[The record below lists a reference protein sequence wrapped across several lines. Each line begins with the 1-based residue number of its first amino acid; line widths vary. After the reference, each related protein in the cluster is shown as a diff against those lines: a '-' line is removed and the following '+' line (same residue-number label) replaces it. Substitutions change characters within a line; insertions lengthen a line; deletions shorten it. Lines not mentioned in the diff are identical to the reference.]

1 MKRSGPNPH
10 CMGES
15 SKETNTYSIMSTKS
29 IANYTTDLYE
39 LIKHTQAVVRTQKN
53 SDKIMNPKSVD
64 LLHNIDIAFTNQ
76 INDLEELDILNEGT
90 KKTVKDKLAKA
101 TGKIAGFIDSAR
113 DDAASKMLRD
123 DYTALSM
130 IASGYT
136 MLHTY
141 ALAEENDELASF
153 TQESLTRVA
162 QLVTETSKIL
172 PHIVAEEID
181 ASDIAEEAEENTQ
194 KAWDPENFLVE

>member
-1 MKRSGPNPH
+1 
-10 CMGES
+10 
-15 SKETNTYSIMSTKS
+15 MSTKS
-29 IANYTTDLYE
+29 IENYTTDLYE

-53 SDKIMNPKSVD
+53 SDQIMDPKSVD

-76 INDLEELDILNEGT
+76 INDLEDFGILNEGT

-101 TGKIAGFIDSAR
+101 TGKIAGFIDAAR

-136 MLHTY
+136 MLHTF
-141 ALAEENDELASF
+141 ALAEENDELVNF

-162 QLVTETSKIL
+162 QLITETSKVL
-172 PHIVAEEID
+172 PHIVADEIE
-181 ASDIAEEAEENTQ
+181 ASDIAEQAEENTQ
-194 KAWDPENFLVE
+194 KAWNPENFLVE